1 MEDKALCSPT
11 VAVSV
16 IINFLQPRCFS
27 PSTPPTRAYSHVLS
41 CEHSKNPKSWG
52 FFSPLSLFRTRLL
65 QRCPWVR
72 DILCLLLTSLM
83 IGKVLKSDSAHL
95 FPPLRRC
102 KGSTSLTSLPSGID
116 HLMILKYSQ
125 HPHNNKKHIGE
136 LFAQYLSY
144 CKGLVESSK
153 LPKCPEA
160 ETWSDSNSSDSRWC
174 ACVCE
179 RALYNVGIIP
189 CRKMNWIQGF
199 FFFTASQKFRKCE
212 KNMSGD
218 E

>member
-1 MEDKALCSPT
+1 MAENTSFDNLWRIKLSAAQPWPSALLLT
-11 VAVSV
+11 FFNRDVS
-16 IINFLQPRCFS
+16 LLPLL
-27 PSTPPTRAYSHVLS
+27 PHVHIPMS
-41 CEHSKNPKSWG
+41 CPANTQRIRKVRG
-52 FFSPLSLFRTRLL
+52 IFFPSPLSLFHTRLL

-125 HPHNNKKHIGE
+125 HPHNNKNYIGE
-136 LFAQYLSY
+136 LFALYLFY
-144 CKGLVESSK
+144 CKGLVESSG

-160 ETWSDSNSSDSRWC
+160 EAWSDSNSSDRHWR
-174 ACVCE
+174 VC
-179 RALYNVGIIP
+179 L
-189 CRKMNWIQGF
+189 
-199 FFFTASQKFRKCE
+199 
-212 KNMSGD
+212 
-218 E
+218 